1 MPGSYR
7 GAVDGHASEERAVMA
22 GAVGEFSMSDAEPGG
37 VHELFDHR
45 AAQSPKAVAVRAEGI
60 DHSYLSLRRA
70 SDSIAAI
77 LVEKGVLPGDVVA
90 VACPRS
96 FDLIAGMLG
105 ILKAGAA
112 YLPIEQ
118 ELPDAR
124 VRGMLRTSG
133 ARVVLTGGAGA
144 MRDWLDLGVVQMPA
158 AERTPGR
165 QAPAIAVSP
174 TVAAYVLFTSGSTGK
189 PKGVV
194 YPHAGAVNRLRWLQ
208 ETYGL
213 RPGDRVIQ
221 KTPYGFDVSFWE
233 FFWPLSVGATLVF
246 ASPGDHRDPAR
257 VAALIRDERITVAH
271 FVPSVLRIFLDQEDV
286 GEFTP
291 SLRHLFASGE
301 ALSPELAEAVHQ
313 KLGIRVD
320 NQYGPTE
327 SGECTWWT
335 YRENHGHASTPIGQ
349 AIPGFRTYVLDEHLE
364 RVPDGEAGELFLG
377 GDGNLAHGYLGEPV
391 LTAEKF
397 LPDPFGPPGER
408 MYRTGDRV
416 RHDPEAGLLYL
427 GRTDSQ
433 VKLHGNRIET
443 GEVEAALRKLPGVR
457 EAAAKVVPDE
467 TGGRLVGY
475 VLTDSPFSPGD
486 ARRLLAETLVAA
498 AVPSH
503 YVVLDEFPVNR
514 NGKLDRDALPVHAL
528 DAEVGDGSM
537 GGASELHTA
546 VAEVWAGVTGRSPMS
561 IDQEFLDSGGNSL
574 KAVQLVG
581 RLRRLTGLDLTVEE
595 FFTAGTVR
603 SIATVLEQR
612 FENLDSP
619 GIPL

>member
-7 GAVDGHASEERAVMA
+7 GAVDGHASEERAVRA
-22 GAVGEFSMSDAEPGG
+22 GAVGEFSMNNAEPGC

-45 AAQSPKAVAVRAEGI
+45 ATQSPEAVAVRSEGM
-60 DHSYLSLRRA
+60 DHSYASLRRA
-70 SDSIAAI
+70 SDSMAAI
-77 LVEKGVLPGDVVA
+77 LVGKGVLPGDVVA

-124 VRGMLRTSG
+124 VRGMLRTAG

-144 MRDWLDLGVVQMPA
+144 ERTWADFGVAEVPA
-158 AERTPGR
+158 GERTPRR
-165 QAPAIAVSP
+165 QAPGVAVSP
-174 TVAAYVLFTSGSTGK
+174 AIAAYVLFTSGSTGK

-213 RPGDRVIQ
+213 RPGDRVLQ

-246 ASPGDHRDPAR
+246 ASAGDHRDPAR

-271 FVPSVLRIFLDQEDV
+271 FVPSVLRIFLDQKDV
-286 GEFTP
+286 AEFTS

-335 YRENHGHASTPIGQ
+335 YRENHGHASTPIGE
-349 AIPGFRTYVLDEHLE
+349 AVPGFRTYVLDEHLS

-397 LPDPFGPPGER
+397 LPDPFGSPGER

-433 VKLHGNRIET
+433 LKLHGNRIET
-443 GEVEAALRKLPGVR
+443 GEVETALRKLPGVR
-457 EAAAKVVPDE
+457 EAAVKVVPDE
-467 TGGRLVGY
+467 TGGQLVAY
-475 VLTDSPFSPGD
+475 VLTDFPFSPGD

-514 NGKLDRDALPVHAL
+514 NGKLDRDALPVPAL
-528 DAEVGDGSM
+528 DAEAGNGAMD
-537 GGASELHTA
+537 GASELHVA
-546 VAEVWAGVTGRSPMS
+546 VAEVWAGVTGRSPAS
-561 IDQEFLDSGGNSL
+561 IDQEFLDAGGNSL

-603 SIATVLEQR
+603 SIATVLEHR

>member
-1 MPGSYR
+1 MNDVGPGC
-7 GAVDGHASEERAVMA
+7 
-22 GAVGEFSMSDAEPGG
+22 

-45 AAQSPKAVAVRAEGI
+45 ATRSPEAVAVRSEGM
-60 DHSYLSLRRA
+60 DHSYSSLRRA
-70 SDSIAAI
+70 SDSIAAV
-77 LVEKGVLPGDVVA
+77 LAGKGVLPGDVVA

-112 YLPIEQ
+112 YLPIER

-133 ARVVLTGGAGA
+133 ARLVLTGGAGA
-144 MRDWLDLGVVQMPA
+144 ERDWADLGVEQVSA
-158 AERTPGR
+158 GERTARR
-165 QAPAIAVSP
+165 QAPRGAVSP
-174 TVAAYVLFTSGSTGK
+174 AVAAYVLFTSGSTGK

-208 ETYGL
+208 GTYGL
-213 RPGDRVIQ
+213 RSGDRVLQ

-246 ASPGDHRDPAR
+246 ASAGDHRDPAR

-271 FVPSVLRIFLDQEDV
+271 FVPSVLRIFLDQKDV
-286 GEFTP
+286 AEFTS

-301 ALSPELAEAVHQ
+301 ALSPELAEAVHR

-335 YRENHGHASTPIGQ
+335 YRENHGHASTPIGK
-349 AIPGFRTYVLDEHLE
+349 AIPGFRTYVLDEHLT

-391 LTAEKF
+391 LTAERF
-397 LPDPFGPPGER
+397 LPDPFGSPGER

-416 RHDPEAGLLYL
+416 RNDSEAGLLYL

-433 VKLHGNRIET
+433 LKLHGNRIET

-457 EAAAKVVPDE
+457 EAAVKVVSDE
-467 TGGRLVGY
+467 TGGQLVAY
-475 VLTDSPFSPGD
+475 VLTDLAFSPGD
-486 ARRLLAETLVAA
+486 ARRLLSETLVAA

-514 NGKLDRDALPVHAL
+514 NGKLDRDALPVPAL
-528 DAEVGDGSM
+528 DAEAGSGSM
-537 GGASELHTA
+537 DGASELHVA
-546 VAEVWAGVTGRSPMS
+546 VAEVWAGVTGRSPVS